1 MVALSPTEIMQMYTG
16 IAHLMGAMVEAARA
30 RDWEQ
35 LRDLENQ
42 CRPLTHALMAQEPGV
57 ELPDDLKHSKFQ
69 LLKQILADDAA
80 IRAVTQPWM
89 DELQQ
94 LIGRASQQQKLNKAY
109 GPGLH

>member
-1 MVALSPTEIMQMYTG
+1 MVALAPNEIMQLYSG
-16 IAHLMGAMVEAARA
+16 IARLMSAMVEAANTRN
-30 RDWEQ
+30 WET

-42 CRPLTHALMAQEPGV
+42 CRPLTHTLMAREPDV
-57 ELPDDLKHSKFQ
+57 ELPEELKRDKLL

-94 LIGRASQQQKLNKAY
+94 LIGRANQQQKLNKAY